1 MRNFVVR
8 VYHRHSETEG
18 LVSGIVEDIESGKVE
33 VFQSFDDLKSL
44 LAYSIENGHFGLTDG
59 LPPE

>member
-8 VYHRHSETEG
+8 VYRRNSETEG
-18 LVSGIVEDIESGKVE
+18 LVSGIVEDIETGKKE

-44 LAYSIENGHFGLTDG
+44 LAYSIKNGHFDLTDG